1 MSKIVLC
8 DPVGEASGSAKKS
21 LALRWSPDGRI
32 ATLFNNHVSSH
43 RVWKRVESLLA
54 ERLPKAS
61 VSTFDKENTFAQ
73 APAEVIDNVV
83 ARADVALVGV
93 GA

>member
-1 MSKIVLC
+1 
-8 DPVGEASGSAKKS
+8 
-21 LALRWSPDGRI
+21 
-32 ATLFNNHVSSH
+32 
-43 RVWKRVESLLA
+43 LA